1 MFALS
6 PDAEAPGRWQDA
18 RALES
23 AAIDRPIH
31 PLLRGSAAQR
41 LRLAS
46 GLVLFAFAAT
56 HFLNHA
62 LGLVSLDAM
71 LAFDAA
77 RTALT
82 RSSAGSV
89 VLGFALL
96 AHAAAALARL
106 AARATLR
113 LPAWE
118 WLQLGL
124 GLAIPLLLLPHIV
137 NTRVAALAFGVDTS
151 YPYVLTRIWPV
162 AMVAQTLLLLVVWTH
177 GCIGIHHW
185 LRLVPGYR
193 RVAPA
198 LLVAATLLPC
208 LALVGVVTQG
218 RALAQAN
225 ADPQA
230 LAALR
235 TATNW
240 PDAAESAR
248 LVGWR
253 ESASLAF
260 YAAAL
265 GAAGFGA
272 LRMLGQR
279 RSMRIPVRYVD
290 GPQVRSASGPTLLEV
305 SRLHGIAHMSV
316 CGGRGRCS
324 TCRVRVL
331 GDAAG
336 LSPVEDTERRT
347 LRSIRAP
354 ADVRL
359 ACQAR
364 VRGAVTVQPLVR
376 PRQGADAPT
385 LAHADEA
392 AGVERELAVLF
403 VDIRGFTSLTEQKL
417 AYDVVYLLNH
427 FFHAVGQAVYGAGG
441 WINDRAGDGVLAV
454 FDPASGGLPEACRA
468 ALRACAEVDREVGL
482 LNERLKGE
490 LSRPIRIAMG
500 LHCGRHVLGRI
511 GIGEAMTLSVV
522 GPAVNVASRLE
533 AVAKQ
538 ADVQL
543 AVSAEAARHAG
554 LEVAGLAQQTT
565 PIRGSQTLL
574 DVVLVERASEVSTR
588 FSARD

>member
-1 MFALS
+1 MRRPEKA
-6 PDAEAPGRWQDA
+6 
-18 RALES
+18 
-23 AAIDRPIH
+23 AAIDSPLH
-31 PLLRGSAAQR
+31 PLLRGSSAQR

-62 LGLVSLDAM
+62 LGLVSLEAM

-77 RTALT
+77 RTAVT
-82 RSSAGSV
+82 RSVPGSL
-89 VLGFALL
+89 VLGVALL
-96 AHAAAALARL
+96 VHAASALTRL

-124 GLAIPLLLLPHIV
+124 GLVIPLLLLPHIV
-137 NTRVAALAFGVDTS
+137 NTRIAALAFGVDTT
-151 YPYVLTRIWPV
+151 YPYALTRIWPD
-162 AMVAQTLLLLVVWTH
+162 AMPAQTLLLLVVWAH
-177 GCIGIHHW
+177 GCIGLHHW
-185 LRLVPGYR
+185 LRLAPAYR
-193 RVAPA
+193 RVAPR

-218 RALAQAN
+218 REMARAN
-225 ADPQA
+225 ADPSA

-235 TATNW
+235 TATRW
-240 PDAAESAR
+240 PDAAEAAR
-248 LVGWR
+248 LADWR
-253 ESASLAF
+253 EASAAVF
-260 YAAAL
+260 YAVAL

-272 LRMLGQR
+272 LRMLRQR
-279 RSMRIPVRYVD
+279 RSMRIPVQYLD
-290 GPQVRSASGPTLLEV
+290 GPRVRSASGPTLLEV
-305 SRLHGIAHMSV
+305 SRLNGIGHMSV

-331 GDAAG
+331 GDADG
-336 LSPVEDTERRT
+336 LSPVEETERRT

-364 VRGAVTVQPLVR
+364 VLGAVTVQPLVR
-376 PRQGADAPT
+376 PRHGADAPA

-403 VDIRGFTSLTEQKL
+403 IDIRGFTALTEQKL

-427 FFHAVGQAVYGAGG
+427 FFHAVGQAVYGTGG

-454 FDPASGGLPEACRA
+454 FDPAFGGLPAACRS
-468 ALRACAEVDREVGL
+468 ALFACGAVDREVTQ
-482 LNERLKGE
+482 LNARMQSDLA
-490 LSRPIRIAMG
+490 RPIRIAMG

-511 GIGEAMTLSVV
+511 GVGEAMTLSVV
-522 GPAVNVASRLE
+522 GPALNVASRLE
-533 AVAKQ
+533 AIAKQ

-543 AVSAEAARHAG
+543 AVSVEAARHGGLDPTGLAVQTTAIRG
-554 LEVAGLAQQTT
+554 LQNPLEVL
-565 PIRGSQTLL
+565 
-574 DVVLVERASEVSTR
+574 LVERAQELGLRLAQATQPQ
-588 FSARD
+588 A

>member
-1 MFALS
+1 MPPS
-6 PDAEAPGRWQDA
+6 D
-18 RALES
+18 
-23 AAIDRPIH
+23 H
-31 PLLRGSAAQR
+31 PLLRGTPAQR
-41 LRLAS
+41 LRLFS

-77 RTALT
+77 RTAVT
-82 RSSAGSV
+82 RSMLGTV
-89 VLGFALL
+89 VLALAL
-96 AHAAAALARL
+96 VLHAGAALVKL
-106 AARATLR
+106 AQRRTLR

-118 WLQLGL
+118 WTQLGL
-124 GLAIPLLLLPHIV
+124 GLLIPLLLLPHIV
-137 NTRVAALAFGVDTS
+137 NTRVAQLAFGVVTG
-151 YPYVLTRIWPV
+151 YPYVLTRIWPA
-162 AMVAQTLLLLVVWTH
+162 AMPAQTLLLAVVWVH
-177 GCIGIHHW
+177 GCIGLHHW
-185 LRLVPGYR
+185 LRLADGYR
-193 RVAPA
+193 RIAPV
-198 LLVAATLLPC
+198 LLVGATLLPA
-208 LALVGVVTQG
+208 LALLGVVTQG
-218 RALAQAN
+218 RAMAQAN

-235 TATNW
+235 EDTNW
-240 PDAAESAR
+240 PDSAEAARIA
-248 LVGWR
+248 VWR
-253 ESASLAF
+253 DAAQAAF

-272 LRMLGQR
+272 LRMLRER
-279 RSMRIPVRYVD
+279 RAMRIRVQYVD

-305 SRLHGIAHMSV
+305 SRAHGIAHMSV

-324 TCRVRVL
+324 TCRVRVV
-331 GDAAG
+331 GDAGG
-336 LSPVEDTERRT
+336 LSAIQDTERRT

-364 VRGAVTVQPLVR
+364 IRGAVTVQPLVR
-376 PRQGADAPT
+376 PRQGADAPGG
-385 LAHADEA
+385 AHADDA
-392 AGVERELAVLF
+392 AGVERDLAVLF
-403 VDIRGFTSLTEQKL
+403 VDIRGFTALTEQKL

-454 FDPASGGLPEACRA
+454 FDPASDGLPGACRA

-482 LNERLKGE
+482 LNQRLQAE

-533 AVAKQ
+533 ALAKQ

-554 LEVAGLAQQTT
+554 LDVAGLALQTT
-565 PIRGSQTLL
+565 AIRGSQQPLE
-574 DVVLVERASEVSTR
+574 VVLVGRASELPGRLSPR
-588 FSARD
+588 P

>member
-1 MFALS
+1 MLQPSKA
-6 PDAEAPGRWQDA
+6 
-18 RALES
+18 
-23 AAIDRPIH
+23 AAIDSRPLH
-31 PLLRGSAAQR
+31 PLLRGSPAQR

-46 GLVLFAFAAT
+46 GLVLFVFAAT

-82 RSSAGSV
+82 RSLPGSL
-89 VLGFALL
+89 VLGFALI
-96 AHAAAALARL
+96 AHAAAALAKL

-124 GLAIPLLLLPHIV
+124 GLAIPVLLLPHIV

-151 YPYVLTRIWPV
+151 YPYVLTRIWPD
-162 AMVAQTLLLLVVWTH
+162 AMPAQTLLLLVVWAH
-177 GCIGIHHW
+177 GCIGLHHW
-185 LRLVPGYR
+185 LRLAPAYR
-193 RVAPA
+193 RMAPL

-218 RALAQAN
+218 RAMARAN

-235 TATNW
+235 VATHW
-240 PDAAESAR
+240 PDAAEATR
-248 LVGWR
+248 LAGWR
-253 ESASLAF
+253 EAAWTAF

-265 GAAGFGA
+265 GTAGFGA

-331 GDAAG
+331 GDATG
-336 LSPVEDTERRT
+336 LSDVGETERRT

-376 PRQGADAPT
+376 PRHGADSPA

-403 VDIRGFTSLTEQKL
+403 IDIRGFTALTEQKL

-454 FDPASGGLPEACRA
+454 FDPASGGLPGACRA
-468 ALRACAEVDREVGL
+468 ALLACAAVDHEVAQ
-482 LNERLKGE
+482 LNLRMQSDLA
-490 LSRPIRIAMG
+490 RPIQIAMG

-511 GIGEAMTLSVV
+511 GIGEASTLSVV

-543 AVSAEAARHAG
+543 AVSAQAARHAG
-554 LEVAGLAQQTT
+554 LATEGLALQTIA
-565 PIRGSQTLL
+565 IRGSQQPLE
-574 DVVLVERASEVSTR
+574 VVLVERAQELVMR
-588 FSARD
+588 LAQAPDRDTN